1 MKRYLLNFL
10 FLFFFVSMQSQEL
23 VRKSFEKMG
32 SLFEISVVADNL
44 EQGNQAILKG
54 IAEIER
60 IEKLIS
66 SWDKDSETSKI
77 NLMAG
82 IRYVVV
88 SDELFNLI
96 KRSVLISE
104 LTNGAFDISYASA
117 DKVWEFRG
125 QSIRMPDSVSV
136 AESVANIGYKKVI
149 LDENKKSVFLP
160 RKGMK
165 IGFGAIGKGYA
176 ADKVREL
183 LEREGISAGLVNASG
198 DMTAWGT
205 QNNGDP
211 WSIGIINPLDKTKVF
226 SWFPLQHQAVVT
238 SGDYERFVLIDSV
251 RYGHIINPKTGYPS
265 KGILSTTVFAPKAEI
280 ADALSTAIFVMG
292 HEVGLH
298 LINQLPN
305 IEALVITDKGKV
317 LTSNNIK
324 LDEDK

>member
-82 IRYVVV
+82 IRDVVV
-88 SDELFNLI
+88 SDEIFNLI
-96 KRSVLISE
+96 KRSILISE

-149 LDENKKSVFLP
+149 LDENKKSV
-160 RKGMK
+160 
-165 IGFGAIGKGYA
+165 
-176 ADKVREL
+176 
-183 LEREGISAGLVNASG
+183 
-198 DMTAWGT
+198 
-205 QNNGDP
+205 
-211 WSIGIINPLDKTKVF
+211 
-226 SWFPLQHQAVVT
+226 
-238 SGDYERFVLIDSV
+238 
-251 RYGHIINPKTGYPS
+251 
-265 KGILSTTVFAPKAEI
+265 
-280 ADALSTAIFVMG
+280 
-292 HEVGLH
+292 
-298 LINQLPN
+298 
-305 IEALVITDKGKV
+305 
-317 LTSNNIK
+317 
-324 LDEDK
+324 